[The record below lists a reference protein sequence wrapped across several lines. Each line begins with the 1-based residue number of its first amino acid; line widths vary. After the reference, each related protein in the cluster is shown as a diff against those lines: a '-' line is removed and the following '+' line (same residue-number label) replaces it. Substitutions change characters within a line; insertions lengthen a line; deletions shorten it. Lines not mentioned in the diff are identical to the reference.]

1 MQVFLLFLLNQALLI
16 VLLAINRFSLLLR
29 YAPEESLRLYKA
41 DLIPAFM
48 RGFRFDF
55 KVASFL
61 FLPVLVVALIQALWP
76 QRSLVLVAKKLTHFI
91 WLIALILIMVDQQ
104 YYAFFQSH
112 INVLIFGIAEDDTVA
127 VLHSMWTDHPIIRWL
142 LIVGTSYY
150 LIQWIN
156 KKFLNLSSHWVLS
169 KKKTALM
176 FLVYIPLHVLLMR
189 GSITSP
195 FPLQRD
201 DSIVSNHPFINY
213 LVMNPFFAIKE
224 AIKDKN
230 NSSSYLPESKILAK
244 YNLES
249 IDQALEFA
257 GKKNWDGLFA
267 TSPKNTLVE
276 SKKPNVVYVMMESWS
291 GFLFDNHGPDNNLL
305 SSFEPHTRQ
314 DYLFRNVISATT
326 STLPAME
333 GMLTGKEIRDVFIW
347 NSTFRFKSFPSAL
360 AQIYKE
366 KGYRTVFITS
376 GKMGWRNL
384 NQWIPKQGFEEMY
397 GQNDILSKY
406 DDAQDC
412 SWGVYDE
419 YSFRLAGDILK
430 SETQKP
436 LFVFVMAT
444 SNHTPYEVPSHFKAG
459 PTKIPTELGPALT
472 TSEELAQKSLVGYQY
487 ANKALGDFLTDLK
500 GNAKIKDNTVFLAV
514 GDHSSWMLS
523 PRNTEIMSPAKAL
536 SVPLYFYIPDYLKNS
551 VQFSPERAAS
561 QKDIISTLIPLTL
574 SEARYLNMGTN
585 LFAKGKFQNIFYG
598 VNSDNV
604 PFKIL
609 TTPNDDLTTMNN
621 KARAYLA
628 LNHIYFQRE
637 FCTMDSSW
645 CK

>member
-1 MQVFLLFLLNQALLI
+1 MQVFLLFLLNQLI
-16 VLLAINRFSLLLR
+16 LIILLAINRFSLLLR
-29 YAPEESLRLYKA
+29 YAPEDSLRLYKA
-41 DLIPAFM
+41 DLVPAFM

-61 FLPVLVVALIQALWP
+61 FLPVLVLGLVHAFWP
-76 QRSLVLVAKKLTHFI
+76 QKSLVLVAKKVTHFI
-91 WLIALILIMVDQQ
+91 WLLALILIMVDQQ

-112 INVLIFGIAEDDTVA
+112 INVLIFGIAEDDTTA
-127 VLHSMWTDHPIIRWL
+127 VLHSMWTDHPVVRWL
-142 LIVGTSYY
+142 LIVGTLYY

-156 KKFLNLSSHWVLS
+156 KKFLNATPHLQLPV
-169 KKKTALM
+169 KKTLLV
-176 FLVYIPLHVLLMR
+176 FLLYIPLHVLLMR

-230 NSSSYLPESKILAK
+230 NSSSYLPETKILEK
-244 YNLES
+244 HSLES
-249 IDQALEFA
+249 LEQALHFA
-257 GKKNWDGLFA
+257 EKKDWDALY
-267 TSPKNTLVE
+267 SISSKNTLLE
-276 SKKPNVVYVMMESWS
+276 EKKPNVVYVMMESWS
-291 GFLFDNHGPDNNLL
+291 GFLFDNHAKDNNLL
-305 SSFEPHTRQ
+305 STFEPHIRE
-314 DYLFRNVISATT
+314 DYLFRNVLSATT

-333 GMLTGKEIRDVFIW
+333 GMLMGKEIRDVFIW
-347 NSTFRFKSFPSAL
+347 NSPFRFKSFPSAI
-360 AQIYKE
+360 AQVYKS

-406 DDAQDC
+406 DDALEC

-430 SETQKP
+430 NETQRP
-436 LFVFVMAT
+436 LFIYVMTT
-444 SNHTPYEVPSHFKAG
+444 SNHTPYEIPPHFKPG
-459 PTKIPTELGPALT
+459 PTKIPSELGPALT
-472 TSEELAQKSLVGYQY
+472 TSEDLAQKSLVGYQY
-487 ANKALGDFLTDLK
+487 ANKALGDFISDVK
-500 GNAKIKDNTVFLAV
+500 DHRAIKDNTVLLAV

-523 PRNTEIMSPAKAL
+523 PRNSEIMSPAKAL
-536 SVPLYFYIPDYLKNS
+536 SVPLYFYLPEYLKS
-551 VQFSPERAAS
+551 SIQFSPERAAS
-561 QKDIISTLIPLTL
+561 QKDILSTLIPLTL
-574 SEARYLNMGTN
+574 SEARYFNLGTN
-585 LFAKGKFQNIFYG
+585 LFAKGAFKNTYFG

-609 TTPNDDLTTMNN
+609 TTLNDDLTTMNN

-637 FCTMDSSW
+637 FCTMESSW